1 MEYFKL
7 FADALLD
14 ALLDTL
20 KLLPLLYL
28 SYLLIETLEHHAGGK
43 AAALVTK
50 TGRAGPGVGALL
62 GLVPQC
68 GFSGAMASLYCAGTV
83 TLGSFLAV
91 LLSTSDE
98 MLPVLL
104 TGGADWQIILKLLL
118 SKFVFAL
125 FVGFLVDLIRRQ
137 NVHRKNAGSE
147 EHIHELCEK
156 EHCAC
161 EGHSVFFAAL
171 IHTLK
176 IALTI
181 FAVSLLLGF
190 LLLLVGEE
198 RLQGIFVGIPVV
210 GELLAALLGLIPN
223 CSVSVALTRLYMAG
237 AIGGSAALAGLFANG
252 GMGLLILFRVGGR
265 ANLKKAVAV
274 TALLYLFSAAGG
286 LMLGWLL

>member
-1 MEYFKL
+1 MEIFSL
-7 FADALLD
+7 FTDALLD

-98 MLPVLL
+98 MLPILL
-104 TGGADWQIILKLLL
+104 TAGASWQIIAKMLLTKL
-118 SKFVFAL
+118 VFAL
-125 FVGFLVDLIRRQ
+125 FVGFMVDLLRRQ
-137 NVHRKNAGSE
+137 NAAEDREA
-147 EHIHELCEK
+147 HIHELCEK

-181 FAVSLLLGF
+181 FLVSLVLGF
-190 LLLLVGEE
+190 LLLWVGEE
-198 RLQGIFVGIPVV
+198 RLQGLFVGIPIV
-210 GELLAALLGLIPN
+210 GELLAALLGLIPS
-223 CSVSVALTRLYMAG
+223 CSVSVVLTKLYMAG
-237 AIGGSAALAGLFANG
+237 TIGGSAALAGLFANG
-252 GMGLLILFRVGGR
+252 GVGLLLLFRMRGR
-265 ANLKKAVAV
+265 TGVKKAFAV